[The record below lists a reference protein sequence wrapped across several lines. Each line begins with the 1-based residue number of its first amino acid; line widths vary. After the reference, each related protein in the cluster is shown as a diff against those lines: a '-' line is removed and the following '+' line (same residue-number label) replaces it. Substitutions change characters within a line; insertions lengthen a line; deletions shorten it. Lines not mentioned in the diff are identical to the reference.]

1 MKKRLVTSAL
11 PYVNNIPHLGNLI
24 QVLSADVFARYC
36 RLAGYDTLYVCGTDE
51 YGTATETRAREE
63 GITPRELCTRYYK
76 VHDDIYKWFN
86 ISFDK
91 FGRTSTPKHTEITQH
106 IFWKLYENGYIK
118 EHTIE
123 QLYSEE
129 SQMFLADRYVRG
141 TCPHCGYEDARGDQC
156 ESCGK
161 LLDPADLIDPRS
173 VVDNSTP
180 VMKKSSH
187 LYIDLPGIRP
197 KLEAWIKKASV
208 EGQWARNAVQMTQAW
223 IRDGLKERGI
233 TRDLKW
239 GIPVPLEGY
248 QDKVFY
254 VWFDAPIGYISI
266 TMNLTDDWEH
276 WWRDP
281 ENTEL
286 VQFVGKDNIPFHTV
300 IFPSSLIGTGEKWT
314 MLHTMSSSE
323 YLNYEGGQFSK
334 SRGIGVF
341 GTDAQDTGI
350 PADVWRFYIF
360 YNRPETSDFTF
371 TWDDFQEKVN
381 GELIGNLA
389 NLVNRTLTFL
399 YKNFDGEVV
408 AIEGESAA
416 AGGSGAGAAGAGSAA
431 AGSAAAADWASFWDE
446 VRGLE
451 KEITDHLEFA
461 QLRDAFR
468 KVFQISSRGNRAF
481 QAAEPWKT
489 KESDPEGTKLLLSH
503 LVYLLRDLSVLI
515 SPYIPDTAER
525 IAAFIG
531 AEGASW
537 ADLGRLEG
545 LSRVSKP
552 DILFKQ
558 LSDEFVAEMRDRFS
572 GSQAE
577 RKVREESEAAAGAAA
592 ATAAGTASQ
601 DPARVFVEKV
611 DLRAAKILSV
621 ERHPKADK
629 LYVETVDDG
638 QTAERTIVSGLVP
651 YYDAQELEGRTVIL
665 VSNLKPAKLRG
676 VKSQGMLLAAEPED
690 KAKGEVVDVLFVDH
704 ATPGDRVLPEGVEAP
719 AASPDE
725 IDIDSFFS
733 LPITVSGGVVQVGGR
748 DLEIAGKKVTSAAV
762 ESGKVG

>member
-36 RLAGYDTLYVCGTDE
+36 RLAGYETLYICGTDE

-63 GITPRELCTRYYK
+63 GITPRELCTRYYT
-76 VHDDIYKWFN
+76 VHDDIYRWFN

-91 FGRTSTPKHTEITQH
+91 FGRTSTRKHTEITQH
-106 IFWKLYENGYIK
+106 IFWKLYENGLIT

-141 TCPHCGYEDARGDQC
+141 TCPSCGYEDARGDQC

-161 LLDPADLIDPRS
+161 LLDPADLINPRS
-173 VVDNSTP
+173 ILDNSTP
-180 VMKKSSH
+180 VMRKTSH
-187 LYIDLPGIRP
+187 LYIDLPAIRP
-197 KLEAWIKKASV
+197 KLEEWIKTASV
-208 EGQWARNAVQMTQAW
+208 KGQWARNAVQMTQAW

-239 GIPVPLEGY
+239 GIPVPLQGF

-266 TMNLTDDWEH
+266 TMNLTDDWES

-281 ENTEL
+281 DNTEL

-341 GTDAQDTGI
+341 GNDAQDTGI

-371 TWDDFQEKVN
+371 TWDDFQEKTN

-399 YKNFDGEVV
+399 YKNFGGEVV
-408 AIEGESAA
+408 SIDKSKMDD
-416 AGGSGAGAAGAGSAA
+416 S
-431 AGSAAAADWASFWDE
+431 WRSFWDQ

-451 KEITDHLEFA
+451 NEITDHLEFA

-468 KVFQISSRGNRAF
+468 KVFQISSLGNRAF

-489 KESDPEGTKLLLSH
+489 KDADPEGTKLLLSH
-503 LVYLLRDLSVLI
+503 LVHLLRDLSILV
-515 SPYIPDTAER
+515 SPYIPDTARR
-525 IAAFIG
+525 IASFIG
-531 AEGASW
+531 AERTGW
-537 ADLGRLEG
+537 GDLATFEG
-545 LSRVSKP
+545 LSSVSKP
-552 DILFKQ
+552 DILFGQ
-558 LSDEFVAEMRDRFS
+558 LTDEFVAEMRERFS

-577 RKVREESEAAAGAAA
+577 RKERAGAGEAGAGEAAGA
-592 ATAAGTASQ
+592 GPE
-601 DPARVFVEKV
+601 DPAEAFAAKV
-611 DLRAAKILSV
+611 DLRTAKILSV

-629 LYVETVDDG
+629 LYIETLDDG
-638 QTAERTIVSGLVP
+638 ETTERQIVSGLVP
-651 YYDAQELEGRTVIL
+651 YYEAEELSGRTIIIVN
-665 VSNLKPAKLRG
+665 NLKPAKLRG
-676 VKSQGMLLAAEPED
+676 VKSQGMLLAAEPEGAEGD
-690 KAKGEVVDVLFVDH
+690 ERTVDVLFVDH
-704 ATPGDRVLPEGVEAP
+704 VEPGARVLPEGVEAP
-719 AASPDE
+719 SREPGE
-725 IDIDSFFS
+725 IDIESFFS
-733 LPITVSGGVVQVGGR
+733 MPITVEGGVVKAGGR
-748 DLEIAGKKVTSAAV
+748 DLVVGGRKV
-762 ESGKVG
+762 ESSAVTTGKVG

>member
-36 RLAGYDTLYVCGTDE
+36 RLGGYKTLYICGTDE

-63 GITPRELCTRYYK
+63 GITPRELCTRYYT
-76 VHDDIYKWFN
+76 VHDDIYRWFN

-91 FGRTSTPKHTEITQH
+91 FGRTSTPKHTRITQH
-106 IFWKLYENGYIK
+106 IFWKLYENGHIK

-141 TCPHCGYEDARGDQC
+141 TCPNCGYEEARGDQC

-180 VMKKSSH
+180 VMKKTAH

-197 KLEAWIKKASV
+197 QLEEWIKEASV
-208 EGQWARNAVQMTQAW
+208 KGQWARNAVQMTQAW

-233 TRDLKW
+233 TRDLRW
-239 GIPVPLEGY
+239 GIPVPLEGF

-266 TMNLTDDWEH
+266 TMNLTDDWES

-281 ENTEL
+281 DNTEL

-341 GTDAQDTGI
+341 GTDAMDTGI

-399 YKNFDGEVV
+399 YKNYDGEVV
-408 AIEGESAA
+408 AIDEAKMG
-416 AGGSGAGAAGAGSAA
+416 
-431 AGSAAAADWASFWDE
+431 DTWTSFWDE

-468 KVFQISSRGNRAF
+468 KVFQISSLGNRAF

-489 KESDPEGTKLLLSH
+489 KESDPEGTKQLLSH
-503 LVYLLRDLSVLI
+503 LVYLLRDLSILI
-515 SPYIPDTAER
+515 APYIPDTAKR
-525 IAAFIG
+525 IASFIG
-531 AEGASW
+531 AEKTGWGDLASF
-537 ADLGRLEG
+537 EG
-545 LSRVSKP
+545 LSSVSKP
-552 DILFKQ
+552 DILFTQ
-558 LSDEFVAEMRDRFS
+558 LTDELVSQMRERFS

-577 RKVREESEAAAGAAA
+577 RLERSGVPGADGAGEGAADPAEAFAAA
-592 ATAAGTASQ
+592 
-601 DPARVFVEKV
+601 V

-638 QTAERTIVSGLVP
+638 ESKERVIVSGLVP
-651 YYDAQELEGRTVIL
+651 YYEADELSGRMVVL
-665 VSNLKPAKLRG
+665 VNNLKPAKLRG
-676 VKSQGMLLAAEPED
+676 VKSQGMLLAAEPEAEGGD
-690 KAKGEVVDVLFVDH
+690 RTVDVLFVDH
-704 ATPGDRVLPEGVEAP
+704 AAPGDRVLPEHVEPPVREP
-719 AASPDE
+719 AE
-725 IDIDSFFS
+725 IDIESFFS
-733 LPITVSGGVVQVGGR
+733 MPITVKDGVAQVGGR
-748 DLEIAGKKVTSAAV
+748 DLVVGGQKVRSTTV
-762 ESGKVG
+762 KDGKVG